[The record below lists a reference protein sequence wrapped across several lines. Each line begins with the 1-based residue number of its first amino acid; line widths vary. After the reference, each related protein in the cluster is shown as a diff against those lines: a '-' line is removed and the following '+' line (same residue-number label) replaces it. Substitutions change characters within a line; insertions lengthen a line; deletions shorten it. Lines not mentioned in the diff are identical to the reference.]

1 MKNSLVVSTVIVIL
15 MWVAFLSDYIV
26 PGEFAVYGILPRN
39 IDGIRGIFLAPFIH
53 GGLGHI
59 TSNTGA
65 IFVLTLVLFWM
76 YRKVA
81 WKVWILSAIMDGA
94 LVWLLAR
101 SSYHIGMSG
110 VIFALLGFLLAIGIF
125 RFSIKTLLISGVIF
139 FLYGG
144 CIWGVLPSNPHVSW
158 EAHLFGF
165 VSGIMLA
172 WWNRD
177 KVDND

>member
-1 MKNSLVVSTVIVIL
+1 MKNALFVSVIIVVL
-15 MWVAFLSDYIV
+15 MWLSFLTDFV
-26 PGEFAVYGILPRN
+26 LPGEFAHVGILPRE
-39 IDGIRGIFLAPFIH
+39 ISGLKGILLAPFIH
-53 GGLGHI
+53 GDLGHI

-76 YRKVA
+76 YDKIS
-81 WKVWILSAIMDGA
+81 WKVWILSMLMDGA
-94 LVWLLAR
+94 LVWLFAR
-101 SSYHIGMSG
+101 CSYHIGMSG

-144 CIWGVLPSNPHVSW
+144 CIWGVLPSQPGVSW

-165 VSGIMLA
+165 ISGVVLA
-172 WWNRD
+172 WWNRK
-177 KVDND
+177 KVDNE